1 MEFFHTAFSRRIFLF
16 FYSLIF
22 IASIFND
29 WAIFESKPDILP
41 LNMLRFDVKKDQMQI
56 KTKQTTKAKS
66 IQKKRSI
73 FYSTMDSKSSKLSE
87 ISCFWI
93 IGLSNE
99 RRKVERN
106 WKEYYMQQCALTEM
120 CINPFSMVQYKMEIK
135 HSSTERKLNYLFHFA
150 NATRQANVPNEIWR
164 NETVYKSIVI

>member
-41 LNMLRFDVKKDQMQI
+41 LNMLRFDVKKSPNANQNETNDQSQI
-56 KTKQTTKAKS
+56 NSEEA
-66 IQKKRSI
+66 ID
-73 FYSTMDSKSSKLSE
+73 STMDSKSSKLSE

-106 WKEYYMQQCALTEM
+106 WKECYMQQCALTEM